1 MTSFDL
7 NLSAFPYTFLLILF
21 VVLVSYINQLKAER
35 DLIESS
41 LRTTAQLILIG
52 YVLKLIFNIKS
63 LVLSF
68 LVLLIMS
75 AVASFVAV
83 ERLRLNESFLKSWF
97 ISFVSLNLSTAL
109 VFAFLLLLGLKSYN
123 PLELIILWGLILGN
137 SLSNVGL
144 TFERLKSEVRNRRL
158 EIEAMVAL
166 GAPLKLALREIMQ
179 NSVKASM
186 MPKYNMLKSAGIVHI
201 PGVAVG
207 MIVSGVDPL
216 EAMAFQVVVM
226 FMIVS
231 VGFLT
236 SSMVVSLTYK
246 SALSFANG

>member
-179 NSVKASM
+179 NSVKL
-186 MPKYNMLKSAGIVHI
+186 P
-201 PGVAVG
+201 
-207 MIVSGVDPL
+207 
-216 EAMAFQVVVM
+216 
-226 FMIVS
+226 
-231 VGFLT
+231 
-236 SSMVVSLTYK
+236 
-246 SALSFANG
+246 